1 MERVDHTVISEGSPG
16 AAGAEG
22 KTAVSTTMIAP
33 NAPNPTVTKA
43 IVAVHGVGDQYKYA
57 TIQSVVNQFCGFYNE
72 PAAIPLG
79 NFHTGQDTYSLQPPY
94 PSDPF
99 ERFAFAEVYWAGIP
113 RELVDDRH
121 NLEEAKKWS
130 RTIIE
135 RLRLRWREKGRQG
148 GLGEE
153 DFRLIGQVLSEMIET
168 IAVIDWLCH
177 IADKA
182 GVFTFDIRKLLEDYL
197 GDVQVVTEFKAEREK
212 ILGAFDAIL
221 SGVHRAFPSAQ
232 IYIVAHSEGT
242 VVSLLGLLKA
252 FRDPRPPGWARNV
265 RGLMT
270 LGSPIDKHLVLWPEL
285 FDGGSPAL
293 RPKPEER
300 IEWRNYYDYGDPIG
314 FELNEARRWITEH
327 GWNPVFNFTSDR
339 GHDNGFARYPFPG
352 KAHVDY
358 WNDPSIFGHFIETV
372 VRETPPKSDGRG
384 SAGYSEPPSDLRLK
398 QWLSYIVPYLGVAAL
413 LVVAAYVLF
422 KAVAGAID
430 PKELMIRSNMDIVR
444 GVAGLAGLLMGLTVV
459 ARIPR
464 LTRSPFWR
472 SIAVAIGLLAGLGY
486 AWSVRGAD
494 PRVLFGI
501 EVPPG
506 GVTLAMSVVTIAIAY
521 LFSTLRPSLGLKPLI
536 FIGTIA
542 VTIRV
547 VDALL
552 RAKAMGDIGPVW
564 PVFLATIAFLYLWW
578 LAALLFDLVF
588 IWHHYIRHSKMNKAM
603 RRMMRK
609 DEG

>member
-1 MERVDHTVISEGSPG
+1 MDNAAE
-16 AAGAEG
+16 AGAETTRTPG
-22 KTAVSTTMIAP
+22 ANTTEMTVSTTLLTP
-33 NAPNPTVTKA
+33 NAPNATVTKA
-43 IVAVHGVGDQYKYA
+43 IVAVHGVGDQFKYA
-57 TIQSVVNQFCGFYNE
+57 TIQSVVNQFCGFYHH

-79 NFHTGQDTYSLQPPY
+79 NFHTGQDTFSIQPPY

-130 RTIIE
+130 RTIVE
-135 RLRLRWREKGRQG
+135 RLRLRWRAGGAKG
-148 GLGEE
+148 GLGEK
-153 DFRLIGQVLSEMIET
+153 DFQLISQVLSEMIET

-212 ILGAFDAIL
+212 ILAAFDSVM
-221 SGVHRAFPSAQ
+221 SGVQRAFPSAQ

-252 FRDPRPPGWARNV
+252 FRGAQPPAWARQV
-265 RGLMT
+265 RGFMT
-270 LGSPIDKHLVLWPEL
+270 LGSPIDKHLILWPEL
-285 FDGGSPAL
+285 FDGGPPTMT
-293 RPKPEER
+293 PKPDER

-314 FELNEARRWITEH
+314 FALDEARRWISEKKWEGVFSFTTEK
-327 GWNPVFNFTSDR
+327 

-358 WNDPSIFGHFIETV
+358 WNDPSVFGHFIETV
-372 VRETPPKSDGRG
+372 VRETPPKGNGAR
-384 SAGYSEPPSDLRLK
+384 SAGGAAPPADLRAK

-422 KAVAGAID
+422 KAVVGAID
-430 PKELMIRSNMDIVR
+430 PHELVITNNTDIIR
-444 GVAGLAGLLMGLTVV
+444 GVTAMAGLLIGLTVV

-464 LTRSPFWR
+464 LTSSTFWR
-472 SIAVAIGLLAGLGY
+472 SIAVIIGLVGAAGY
-486 AWSVRGAD
+486 VWSVRGAM
-494 PRVLFGI
+494 PRELLGI
-501 EVPPG
+501 SIPPG
-506 GVTLAMSVVTIAIAY
+506 GVTLAMAIITIAITY
-521 LFSTLRPSLGLKPLI
+521 LLSALRPSWGLKPLI
-536 FIGTIA
+536 FMGTAA
-542 VTIRV
+542 VATRV
-547 VDALL
+547 IDALL

-564 PVFLATIAFLYLWW
+564 PVFLATVAFLYLWW

-588 IWHHYIRHSKMNKAM
+588 IWHHYIRHSKMNQAM
-603 RRMMRK
+603 RTMMK
-609 DEG
+609 GSEK